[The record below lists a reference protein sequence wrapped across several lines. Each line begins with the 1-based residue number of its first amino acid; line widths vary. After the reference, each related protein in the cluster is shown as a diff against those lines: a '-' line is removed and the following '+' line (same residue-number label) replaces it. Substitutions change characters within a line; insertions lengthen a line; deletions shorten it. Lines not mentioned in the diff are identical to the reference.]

1 MSFFKKFR
9 KLDDVAFHLVN
20 HLNKK
25 KLKLNLLLNKDWEK
39 VVGIDFFSKTKLKTL
54 SYHQKSDSCSIEIL
68 CDPSIVFDLRSR
80 LPEVTLR
87 IEQTIGMRVK
97 KIHFFQD
104 IFSSQYV
111 NEITIDKKYE
121 DLSNKV
127 NKTELNGIKD
137 VEANLIFERINRSIK
152 NENK

>member
-1 MSFFKKFR
+1 M
-9 KLDDVAFHLVN
+9 N

-39 VVGIDFFSKTKLKTL
+39 VVGRDFFSKTKLRTL

-68 CDPSIVFDLRSR
+68 SDPSIVFDLRSR

-104 IFSSQYV
+104 IFSGQYV

>member
-1 MSFFKKFR
+1 M
-9 KLDDVAFHLVN
+9 N

-39 VVGIDFFSKTKLKTL
+39 VVGIDFFSKTKLKKL
-54 SYHQKSDSCSIEIL
+54 LYHQRSDSCSIEIL

-80 LPEVTLR
+80 LPEITLR
-87 IEQTIGMRVK
+87 AEQTIGIRVK

-104 IFSSQYV
+104 IFSGQYV
-111 NEITIDKKYE
+111 NGITIDKKYE

-137 VEANLIFERINRSIK
+137 VDADLIFERINRSIK

>member
-1 MSFFKKFR
+1 M
-9 KLDDVAFHLVN
+9 N

-80 LPEVTLR
+80 LSEITLR

-104 IFSSQYV
+104 IFSGQYV

-121 DLSNKV
+121 DLSKKV

-137 VEANLIFERINRSIK
+137 IEVNLIFERINRSIK

>member
-25 KLKLNLLLNKDWEK
+25 KIKLNLLLNKDWEK
-39 VVGIDFFSKTKLKTL
+39 VVGIDFFLKTKLKTL

-80 LPEVTLR
+80 LPEITLR
-87 IEQTIGMRVK
+87 VEQTIGMRVK

-104 IFSSQYV
+104 IFSSQSS
-111 NEITIDKKYE
+111 NKININNKYE
-121 DLSNKV
+121 HLSKKV
-127 NKTELNGIKD
+127 NKIELNGIKD
-137 VEANLIFERINRSIK
+137 VDADLIFERINRSIK

>member
-1 MSFFKKFR
+1 M
-9 KLDDVAFHLVN
+9 N

-39 VVGIDFFSKTKLKTL
+39 VVGIDFFSKTKFKTL

-104 IFSSQYV
+104 IFSGQYV

>member
-1 MSFFKKFR
+1 M
-9 KLDDVAFHLVN
+9 N

-97 KIHFFQD
+97 KIHFFHD
-104 IFSSQYV
+104 IFSGQYV

>member
-1 MSFFKKFR
+1 M
-9 KLDDVAFHLVN
+9 N

-104 IFSSQYV
+104 IFSGQYV
-111 NEITIDKKYE
+111 NEITIDKKFE

>member
-1 MSFFKKFR
+1 M
-9 KLDDVAFHLVN
+9 N

-87 IEQTIGMRVK
+87 IEQTIGMKVK

-104 IFSSQYV
+104 IFSGQYV

>member
-1 MSFFKKFR
+1 M
-9 KLDDVAFHLVN
+9 N

-39 VVGIDFFSKTKLKTL
+39 VVGIDFFLKTKLKTL

-80 LPEVTLR
+80 LPEITLR
-87 IEQTIGMRVK
+87 VEQTIGMRVK

-104 IFSSQYV
+104 IFSSQSS
-111 NEITIDKKYE
+111 NKININNKYE
-121 DLSNKV
+121 HLSKKV
-127 NKTELNGIKD
+127 NKIELNGIKD
-137 VEANLIFERINRSIK
+137 VDADLIFERINRSIK

>member
-1 MSFFKKFR
+1 
-9 KLDDVAFHLVN
+9 VN

-39 VVGIDFFSKTKLKTL
+39 VVGIDFFLKTKLKTL

-104 IFSSQYV
+104 IFSSQSS
-111 NEITIDKKYE
+111 NKININNKYE
-121 DLSNKV
+121 HLSKKV
-127 NKTELNGIKD
+127 NKIELNGIKD
-137 VEANLIFERINRSIK
+137 VDADLIFERINRSIK

>member
-25 KLKLNLLLNKDWEK
+25 KLKLNLLLNKDWGK
-39 VVGIDFFSKTKLKTL
+39 VVGKDFFSKSSLKSL

-68 CDPSIVFDLRSR
+68 CDPSIVLELRSN
-80 LPEVTLR
+80 LPEITSR
-87 IEQTIGMRVK
+87 IEQTIGMKVK
-97 KIHFFQD
+97 KINFFQD
-104 IFSSQYV
+104 IFSNQSF
-111 NEITIDKKYE
+111 NKITSDKNYQ
-121 DLSNKV
+121 DLSKKV
-127 NKTELNGIKD
+127 NKTQYNGIKD
-137 VEANLIFERINRSIK
+137 DDTSLIFERINRLIK